1 MTQSRDPETIQR
13 EIEQTRVQLAGTL
26 DALAE
31 RASPKRAVE
40 RGKSA
45 VLESTRGRAILGGA
59 AGLLIALMA
68 LKIVRRIRD

>member
-1 MTQSRDPETIQR
+1 MTEPRDPEAIQR

-31 RASPKRAVE
+31 RASPKRAVS

-45 VLESTRGRAILGGA
+45 VLESPRGRAILGGA
-59 AGLLIALMA
+59 AGLLVALIA